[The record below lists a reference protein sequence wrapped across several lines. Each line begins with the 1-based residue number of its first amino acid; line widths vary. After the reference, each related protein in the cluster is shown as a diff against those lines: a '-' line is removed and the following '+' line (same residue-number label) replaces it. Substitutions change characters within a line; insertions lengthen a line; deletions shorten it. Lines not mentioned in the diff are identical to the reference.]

1 MDARS
6 LSGRGPKVGELI
18 VVTLFVGALVV
29 TGYGFGYQ
37 LYQKRQTRESIRRYL
52 NDLDQDEWRR

>member
-1 MDARS
+1 M
-6 LSGRGPKVGELI
+6 GELI

-37 LYQKRQTRESIRRYL
+37 LYQKKQTRESIRRYL